1 MQVFDIVAG
10 ILYLVVAAI
19 EAFVILVA
27 ALASSFHPVFTILA
41 HDVNSKA
48 SLARLF
54 IVAVPIG
61 LIVNLAVNVIEIIAH
76 FTTKVCRSDMPDVIT
91 GLN

>member
-48 SLARLF
+48 SLWHDCSLWQS
-54 IVAVPIG
+54 PLG
-61 LIVNLAVNVIEIIAH
+61 LSLI
-76 FTTKVCRSDMPDVIT
+76 
-91 GLN
+91 